1 MATCGGGRVQK
12 RKRSVKKIKTP
23 PLSIWSEYWDLQ
35 AIARLLGLRR
45 QVPKIADGLKCT
57 SYIAASLYLRIPA
70 ASQRVSL
77 SMMTKDNCFEV
88 AVEH

>member
-1 MATCGGGRVQK
+1 M
-12 RKRSVKKIKTP
+12 
-23 PLSIWSEYWDLQ
+23 
-35 AIARLLGLRR
+35 RLLGLRR